1 MNPILTVD
9 QEFSSLECRS
19 SVLDPLKKAPK
30 LRASVMKAFCFVL
43 AAGVMLGPA
52 CPCRAELA
60 NGIKA
65 IVHDSVI
72 TYVEVEQ
79 QGAYRPLGPGQ
90 ALDWT
95 VTWQLRRLP
104 SSIAIRVAN
113 PELLAASRALA
124 SDRPKGT

>member
-65 IVHDSVI
+65 IVQSSNVTIQWSGNVLQAADDVNGPW
-72 TYVEVEQ
+72 TTVA
-79 QGAYRPLGPGQ
+79 GATQPYHVP
-90 ALDWT
+90 A
-95 VTWQLRRLP
+95 
-104 SSIAIRVAN
+104 A
-113 PELLAASRALA
+113 LAAKKFYRAQ
-124 SDRPKGT
+124 